1 MAITYHSGRRIQAT
15 STDFGDNGA
24 GIPAVSGGWKEVAR
38 HTLGSNTNPIL
49 ASSIPDKK
57 YYMVL
62 YHTKHSSG
70 SWNQP
75 RIRFGNGS
83 TDAGGNYAHRYSF
96 DFGSDTATATNT
108 YFLGWAADNDP
119 NQPLFGMF
127 YATNISNKEKL
138 VIHNA
143 TDIDA
148 SGTTDAPRAF
158 EQVAKWTNTS
168 NVIDRIELNSA
179 SGSSNFTSGDEI
191 VVLGWDPDDTH
202 TTNFWEQ
209 LGTATANG
217 SSNTLSTSITS
228 KKYLW
233 IQGYTENT
241 SGSVCPRVGNSSLDS
256 GSNYATRLSS
266 NGGSQDVSTGAT
278 EITGLTS
285 TTPIFWNMFI
295 KNISGDEKLIILHA
309 VRQNTAGSSNA
320 PNRVEIK
327 SKWVNTSNQID
338 TIGFVST
345 TGGSTIN
352 SNSFITVWG
361 SN

>member
-1 MAITYHSGRRIQAT
+1 MVEWLAGNRIKGT
-15 STDFGDNGA
+15 STERTTTSGFNPVA
-24 GIPAVSGGWKEVAR
+24 GGWKEVAR
-38 HTLGSNTNPIL
+38 HTLGSNANPIL

-83 TDAGGNYAHRYSF
+83 TDAGSNYAQRYAF
-96 DFGSDTATATNT
+96 DYSSDTPTAPNT
-108 YFLGWAADNDP
+108 YFLGWAGSGNNP

-127 YATNISNKEKL
+127 YVANKSDKEKL
-138 VIHNA
+138 VIHHA
-143 TDIDA
+143 TDNDA
-148 SGTTDAPRAF
+148 TGTADAPRSV

-168 NVIDRIELNSA
+168 NVLDRIELNSA
-179 SGSSNFTSGDEI
+179 SGSSNFTSGDEV

-209 LGTATANG
+209 LGTATASG

-241 SGSVCPRVGNSSLDS
+241 SGSVCPRVGYSSL
-256 GSNYATRLSS
+256 SNSDYATRLSS

-295 KNISGDEKLIILHA
+295 KNISGDEKLIIWNVA
-309 VRQNTAGSSNA
+309 RQNTAGAGNE
-320 PNRVEIK
+320 PNRVEGR